1 MARQRGLLPTGKSS
15 ERGWRPY
22 VRGTT
27 AIAPLG
33 QKGRRPYS
41 KRPRKRGNLVA
52 LAGYSALRRP
62 PNRLHPSVVMQ
73 RREQLPAWSLPVPA
87 GDSLKGDEGPRLPS
101 FPFVT
106 TLKESRTKTRAGF
119 LALGGFQ
126 PA

>member
-62 PNRLHPSVVMQ
+62 PNRLHPSVVRQ
-73 RREQLPAWSLPVPA
+73 RRQQLPAWSLPVPA
-87 GDSLKGDEGPRLPS
+87 GDSLQVDEAPS
-101 FPFVT
+101 FPSFSFET
-106 TLKESRTKTRAGF
+106 PLIESRHKERAGF
-119 LALGGFQ
+119 RGLR
-126 PA
+126 